1 LLSYQLLLT
10 VTTLETGKG
19 ELRMGYEGR
28 PTYTL
33 MAVHAHPDDESS
45 GTGGL
50 LCLAAEQGHT
60 TVLVTCTNGDLGDV
74 KDPRLRLNPREHPPD
89 RQRLAD
95 VRHAELHKAAAI
107 LGVTHLYALG
117 YHDSG
122 MDGWETN
129 NAPHVFAQANV
140 EDVAGQLAQL
150 IRQHRPDVLVTYDEQ
165 GGYGHPDHIMA
176 HRVTMAAVAAAADA
190 ARLLDAGPA
199 WQVRKVYYTAW
210 ARSEALRT
218 LKLLHLLGRE
228 TSLRD
233 PDFDPQQLGCP
244 DALITTRV
252 NIRPVLRKKWQA
264 LFAHRSQMHQ
274 DDFFWWFVRLTG
286 PWLYRYE
293 SFRCVTSPVPLP
305 GSESDVFAGL

>member
-1 LLSYQLLLT
+1 M
-10 VTTLETGKG
+10 
-19 ELRMGYEGR
+19 RHAPR

-33 MAVHAHPDDESS
+33 LAVHAHPDDESS

-50 LCLAAEQGHT
+50 LRLTAEQGHT

-74 KDPRLRLNPREHPPD
+74 KDPRLRLKPREHAAD
-89 RQRLAD
+89 RQRLAE
-95 VRHAELHKAAAI
+95 VRHAELHRAAAI

-122 MDGWETN
+122 MDGWDTN
-129 NAPHVFAQANV
+129 NAPEAFAQADV
-140 EDVAGQLAQL
+140 ESVATHLAQL
-150 IRQHRPDVLVTYDEQ
+150 LRQHRPDVVVTYDEQ
-165 GGYGHPDHIMA
+165 GGYGHPDHIMT
-176 HRVTMAAVAAAADA
+176 HRVTMAAIALAADA
-190 ARLLDAGPA
+190 ERVLDAGPP

-218 LKLLHLLGRE
+218 LKLLHRFGRK

-244 DALITTRV
+244 DELITTRV
-252 NIRPVLRKKWQA
+252 NVRSVLRQKWRA
-264 LFAHRSQMHQ
+264 LFTHRSQMRQ
-274 DDFFWWFVRLTG
+274 GDFFWWFVRLAG

-293 SFRCVTSPVPLP
+293 SFRCVVSSAPLHTP
-305 GSESDVFAGL
+305 ESDIFAGL